1 MKQANPSVPA
11 INQAYIMNAI
21 DDAEAQFDACFEIL
35 KTLRTGITEGLQI
48 LDFQPKLADAL
59 FTLMSVY
66 RNVCAEEKSLIDRK
80 NEMLKSDFIDT
91 MKNIHKFKRIL
102 NETID
107 IGKVLGDSFAWLFY
121 NENQEELYKHL
132 NHQPTGLFVAGIGG
146 LGEVE
151 FIKKTPILYGCLV
164 LYHGI
169 TSMLRVGDFTLYAFN
184 HGVIASGELKTE
196 KRGND
201 LEIKAYI
208 SSRYNLDEN
217 AFKPDNQAID
227 ANVYQRDKLLRQ
239 LSAMDDLLK
248 KQKIDHKVDCFRD
261 NNVDFAFPEA
271 PNKMSFK
278 ISKDNTL
285 LTSILEIK
293 ESKLSER
300 FFITDEGIDLG
311 LDEAE
316 PYAQSILVQGSN
328 NNQFY
333 MTNIDG
339 KSYPTRVPLFW
350 WNADIDFLKGII
362 FKKIIMMTVFNPA
375 KFFDYY
381 QDKGFEICNSS
392 GPKNVSIEKEING
405 NRMAICNLYMFFDMI
420 CYSFM
425 SVENILQIIDPMI
438 EKSLEMG
445 EQGGGRIDI
454 APHQRFR

>member
-1 MKQANPSVPA
+1 V
-11 INQAYIMNAI
+11 NAI
-21 DDAEAQFDACFEIL
+21 DDAETQFDVCFEIL
-35 KTLRTGITEGLQI
+35 KTLRTGVTEELKF
-48 LDFQPKLADAL
+48 LDFQPKLADTLFAL
-59 FTLMSVY
+59 MNVY
-66 RNVCAEEKSLIDRK
+66 KNVCAEEKSLIDRK
-80 NEMLKSDFIDT
+80 NEMLESDFIDT

-107 IGKVLGDSFAWLFY
+107 IGKVLGDSFVWLFY

-132 NHQPTGLFVAGIGG
+132 NHQPTGLFVAGIGR

-151 FIKKTPILYGCLV
+151 FIKKTPTPYGCLV

-184 HGVIASGELKTE
+184 HVVIASEELKTE

-201 LEIKAYI
+201 LEIKGYI

-217 AFKPDNQAID
+217 SFKPDNQTID

-248 KQKIDHKVDCFRD
+248 KQKIYHKADYFRD
-261 NNVDFAFPEA
+261 NNVDFTFPEA

-278 ISKDNTL
+278 ISKYNTL
-285 LTSILEIK
+285 LTSILEI
-293 ESKLSER
+293 EEAKLSER
-300 FFITDEGIDLG
+300 FFVTDEGVDLG
-311 LDEAE
+311 LDEVGT
-316 PYAQSILVQGSN
+316 YAQNILVQGSD

-350 WNADIDFLKGII
+350 WNADVNFLKGVI

-375 KFFDYY
+375 KLFDYY
-381 QDKGFEICNSS
+381 QSNGFEICNSL

-425 SVENILQIIDPMI
+425 SVENIIQMIDPI
-438 EKSLEMG
+438 VEKSLEMG

-454 APHQRFR
+454 VPHQRFR